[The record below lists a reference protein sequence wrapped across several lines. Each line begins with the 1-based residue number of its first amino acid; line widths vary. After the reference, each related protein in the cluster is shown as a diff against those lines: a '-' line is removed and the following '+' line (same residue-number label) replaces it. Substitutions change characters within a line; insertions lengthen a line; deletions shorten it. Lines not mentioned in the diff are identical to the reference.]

1 MNVYAPN
8 YMLSQ
13 VMTIGVYTDDL
24 SNLLTDWGL
33 MKKLN
38 ICHGA
43 CLYTINSDYMDAGLG
58 YLVYGDNEG
67 GISPRNF
74 PQFWWSPAGGVLV
87 ESLYWKMHD
96 VDRTLTAEQLLKQ
109 RIEHLKAD
117 NIARGYCYIPDQ
129 NTIPKFSK
137 RPFLAAVRKTWK
149 IWRLG

>member
-8 YMLSQ
+8 HMLSQ

-33 MKKLN
+33 MEKLKF
-38 ICHGA
+38 CPGSY
-43 CLYTINSDYMDAGLG
+43 LYNINSDYMDAGLG
-58 YLVYGDNEG
+58 YLVYGEG
-67 GISPRNF
+67 GFSPKNF

-109 RIEHLKAD
+109 HIEYLKAN
-117 NIARGYCYIPDQ
+117 NIARGYCYLPDMY
-129 NTIPKFSK
+129 TIPKFNK
-137 RPFLAAVRKTWK
+137 RAFCAAVKRTWK
-149 IWRLG
+149 IWRLE